1 MTVRVLRFCLLA
13 LVVTPLVDAQ
23 QAANDQD
30 EMRFVDAMRKQGYPD
45 LALKYLEGLK
55 GKGVSKELAAEL
67 PVEIAKTQLTL
78 AIDEADS
85 ARKLAVYAD
94 VRAELQ
100 KFLKANPQSRLAPD
114 VELSVAEVAV
124 LQGRT
129 ALTQAVMFDEGDTRE
144 TPERQKARAL
154 LEQAGKELAAV
165 EKKLAARVK
174 AADDSTPAGK
184 AQKARLE
191 ATRRQAQFNVALN
204 YFDQATSFA
213 RNGKRELLLE
223 RSKRI
228 DSCAK
233 ELQDF
238 VGLEDTNPLRW
249 RALAW
254 LGRCQHEQGELPAAR
269 ARFAAVR
276 DVAARNPA
284 AFEAGRLA
292 SYFRLLVIDE
302 KAEANE
308 NPQQIIE
315 TETAL
320 WLRNYPRAINTPEG
334 CGVRFLQAKYLVQR
348 AGAADAKAKAAYLT
362 AARRV
367 LTSIESTENDFTDRA
382 RRKKIQIIGE
392 QGTFQKAVADLKTFE
407 DCYVRSQFEQ
417 YELEKEEEKLT
428 GDALKSARTKRQ
440 QTIAAALERG
450 LGLPDAK
457 EKGNLHETN
466 NAKAM
471 LAFCYLHDGKY
482 AECVQVGETFA
493 RADPRSGQATRAAA
507 YALQAY
513 AQMPKKTDDDLKKL
527 ADFAA
532 YCKERWKKELPGN
545 LGRHQLALVHAAAGR
560 GDEVIAEL
568 EAVTTDYPTYAAT
581 QLLLVDT
588 ASNLARADDQKADH
602 YRGKMMAALERV
614 TEPDPLAGP
623 TAQAYYL
630 IRCRLADEMF
640 NTKKYDRMEAIA
652 KPLEEALPTVAF
664 TDDKAKNEEMRA
676 YFANR
681 LVVAHAYAAYGKAND
696 AMTKNDPAK
705 VGPALA
711 PIIAGINDKKMDALK
726 GNLNLANAILN
737 LEMKASIGQN
747 QLDRTRRAVQA
758 YQVLN
763 DEGGDVPP
771 VLKQLVGLIRG
782 QIDELRK
789 KGDPDAL
796 GNAVLGFSAIL
807 DDLTKKQDKASA
819 EFFLLTATCY
829 TSLDQFGKAVELL
842 QKVAEPPAGT
852 DEKDRAVLV
861 YREAQIQ
868 LAKAYRLEKKLDEAK
883 AAMKAIMGEGAK
895 AGWGR
900 KNLGALKE
908 QMFLYL
914 DQDDFASA
922 HSVASQVS
930 AALVKQAERDA
941 KLRGEYLDA
950 YYHMTYSLVK
960 LAANQKQPN
969 QRKVALDNAARAVV
983 DLEKR
988 YPDLGGEASAQRYKD
1003 LLATEADLQKAYD
1016 VLKKK

>member
-1 MTVRVLRFCLLA
+1 MTVRLLRFCLLL

-45 LALKYLEGLK
+45 LALQYLEGLK
-55 GKGVSKELAAEL
+55 KKGISKELAAEL
-67 PVEIAKTQLTL
+67 PVEIAKTQLAL

-85 ARKLAVYAD
+85 AKKLAVYAD

-144 TPERQKARAL
+144 TPERQKARGL

-165 EKKLAARVK
+165 EKKLAGRVK

-191 ATRRQAQFNVALN
+191 ATRRQAQFDVALN

-254 LGRCQHEQGELPAAR
+254 LGRCLHEQGELPAAR

-308 NPQQIIE
+308 NQQQIIE
-315 TETAL
+315 AETAL
-320 WLRNYPRAINTPEG
+320 WLRNYPRAVNTPEG
-334 CGVRFLQAKYLVQR
+334 CGIRFLQAKYLLLR
-348 AGAADAKAKAAYLT
+348 AGAAKDAREKSAFLT
-362 AARRV
+362 TARRV
-367 LTSIESTENDFTDRA
+367 LSSIESTENDFTDRA
-382 RRKKIQIIGE
+382 RRKKVQIIGE

-466 NAKAM
+466 NARAM
-471 LAFCYLHDGKY
+471 LAFCLLNDGKY
-482 AECVQVGETFA
+482 AECVKVGEDFA
-493 RADPRSGQATRAAA
+493 RNDPRSGQATRAAA

-513 AQMPKKTDDDLKKL
+513 AQMPKKTPDDLKKL
-527 ADFAA
+527 ADFAT

-545 LGRHQLALVHAAAGR
+545 LGRHQLALVHAAAGK

-568 EAVTTDYPTYAAT
+568 EAITTDYPTYAAT

-614 TEPDPLAGP
+614 TEPAPLAGT
-623 TAQAYYL
+623 TAQAYFL

-640 NTKKYDRMEAIA
+640 NTKKFDRMDAIA
-652 KPLEEALPTVAF
+652 RPLEEKLPTVTF
-664 TDDKAKNEEMRA
+664 TDDKAKNDEMRT
-676 YFANR
+676 YFTNR
-681 LVVAHAYAAYGKAND
+681 LVVTNAYSAYGKAND

-726 GNLNLANAILN
+726 SNLNLANAILN

-758 YQVLN
+758 YQAIN

-771 VLKQLVGLIRG
+771 VLKQLVGLIRT

-789 KGDPDAL
+789 KGNPDAV

-807 DDLTKKQDKASA
+807 DDLTKKQEKASA
-819 EFFLLTATCY
+819 EFYLLTATCY

-852 DEKDRAVLV
+852 DEKDRAVLI

-868 LAKAYRLEKKLDEAK
+868 TVRAYRLEKKFDEAN
-883 AAMKAIMGEGAK
+883 AAMKAIMAEK
-895 AGWGR
+895 GWGR
-900 KNLGALKE
+900 RNLGALKE

-930 AALVKQAERDA
+930 AALVKPAERDA
-941 KLRGEYLDA
+941 KLRGEYIDA
-950 YYHMTYSLVK
+950 YYHMTYSLVR
-960 LAANQKQPN
+960 LAANQKQAN

-988 YPDLGGEASAQRYKD
+988 YPDLGGDESARRYKD

-1016 VLKKK
+1016 DLKKK